1 MQQEDKLQKWH
12 EGLDEVSGWV
22 VKTRVKVEVQQRL
35 ATDVDAALEQIDD
48 FQVCCCFLSPRCCR
62 FVSNISFLGFFLHV
76 RLLLSVNFFAVILWP
91 YDSKIE

>member
-1 MQQEDKLQKWH
+1 MPGATGPRQFLTPQRFIRQLFSLCQPLTNRIDDTISKLKMQQEDKLQKWH

-48 FQVCCCFLSPRCCR
+48 FQVCCCF
-62 FVSNISFLGFFLHV
+62 
-76 RLLLSVNFFAVILWP
+76 
-91 YDSKIE
+91 

>member
-12 EGLDEVSGWV
+12 EGLDEISGWV

-48 FQVCCCFLSPRCCR
+48 FQVCCCF
-62 FVSNISFLGFFLHV
+62 
-76 RLLLSVNFFAVILWP
+76 
-91 YDSKIE
+91 

>member
-22 VKTRVKVEVQQRL
+22 VKTRVKVEAQQRL

-48 FQVCCCFLSPRCCR
+48 FQVCCCFFNLLVVVVLSQIFP
-62 FVSNISFLGFFLHV
+62 F
-76 RLLLSVNFFAVILWP
+76 
-91 YDSKIE
+91 